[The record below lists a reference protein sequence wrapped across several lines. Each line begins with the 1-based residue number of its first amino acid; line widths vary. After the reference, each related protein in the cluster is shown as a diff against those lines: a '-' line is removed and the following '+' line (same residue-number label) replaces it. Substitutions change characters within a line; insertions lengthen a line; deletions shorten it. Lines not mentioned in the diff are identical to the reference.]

1 MKNTYYHCFY
11 CNNIPSITLIDDQI
25 TISCPENKNHNI
37 NINIENF
44 CKYCIKQCQ
53 NCENCIL
60 NNKNKICNICIKS
73 FQSFNNLYQKSRK
86 NNFSNETINNYNTIL
101 YSFINEVDSK
111 IKDTKNLLNNIFTK
125 MENELYFYKTL
136 MTYGRKYITQES
148 INNLIN
154 LKIFNNI
161 ENKTKFFINKMNEM
175 NKIIDEFNNFHNFE
189 FKLRENS
196 FNNDKEKSNLDIN
209 NFSQQKQNN
218 NKIENKQNNVVF
230 NNNRK
235 ILNNNLNYF
244 KEPEKPL
251 YQINGIKLE
260 DIESRNSYITNK
272 LINITVD
279 IEEEI
284 SINERNKFLE
294 NVKNIADESDKF
306 SKELCNLLKL
316 EFKKKYHNIHCDNS
330 ENSRRALSS
339 WFNQSLIFE
348 EPNENN
354 KRLFFEYK
362 CGIEK
367 NRINKYIQNNS
378 ECNKIFLNHNYNYQN
393 LFSDLTQLYS
403 ESIFYSEKKIELK
416 RVENC
421 NFINEQM
428 RDITDITGNKF
439 VKYTV
444 LPGLY
449 ANNKVIGKDLRIL
462 VFCEKYANNN
472 KYQIKGKANYKCNIY
487 YKFEGNN
494 IRIIL
499 NIEPKI
505 EGKNIKYSLKFE
517 NELTERFEY
526 GKNKTFIIDARYK
539 NKVAIFT
546 IYKNKQILCQ
556 NKMKLQEQKEKK
568 VINI

>member
-526 GKNKTFIIDARYK
+526 GKNNIFIIGAGYK
-539 NKVAIFT
+539 NKVALFT
-546 IYKNKQILCQ
+546 IYKNEKILCQ